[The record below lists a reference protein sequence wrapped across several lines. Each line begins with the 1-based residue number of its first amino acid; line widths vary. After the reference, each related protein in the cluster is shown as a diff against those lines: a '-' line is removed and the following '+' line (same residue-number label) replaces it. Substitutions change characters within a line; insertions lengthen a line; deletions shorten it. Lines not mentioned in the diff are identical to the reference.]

1 MRRLTETRVHGG
13 IAGERV
19 IFRSRLHKC
28 PYSPAHADGRPVYGR
43 PAAGRQRLNHGAAGD
58 VTTADRLTGVDF
70 SGDLHRGYWNA
81 GRRSGSSARH
91 RQRAGLSNAHRFGV
105 QTPRY
110 LLLVQRSRNKS
121 LCRGV
126 GTKAIFVQRSTE
138 KPVFILACT
147 TPKRQGLLCRRLR
160 KMTFTD
166 NRRVAASGHLPARP
180 APSPPPGIRQVM
192 NVTGQ

>member
-91 RQRAGLSNAHRFGV
+91 RQRAGLSNAHTFGV

-110 LLLVQRSRNKS
+110 LLLVQRRRNKS
-121 LCRGV
+121 DICAEEYGKASVHTRLHNPEKTGV
-126 GTKAIFVQRSTE
+126 VVQTTSENDIHGQPSSRCFRS
-138 KPVFILACT
+138 LAGQAGPIT
-147 TPKRQGLLCRRLR
+147 TAG
-160 KMTFTD
+160 D
-166 NRRVAASGHLPARP
+166 PAGYERHR
-180 APSPPPGIRQVM
+180 A
-192 NVTGQ
+192 VTGATGGS